1 MFKGQIRDTLH
12 AKYREK
18 KQNVIEF
25 NKTCTMKYL
34 FTCVY
39 ETANK
44 LMTFP
49 DKVPLEVSEAVS
61 LHDRGANITQHSRVM
76 TDEQRKENTFMS
88 KPCHTCA
95 C

>member
-1 MFKGQIRDTLH
+1 
-12 AKYREK
+12 
-18 KQNVIEF
+18 
-25 NKTCTMKYL
+25 MKYL

-44 LMTFP
+44 LMIFP

-76 TDEQRKENTFMS
+76 TDEQRKENTLPQTLPHLRMLSVQTMTDKKQTMLNFLCRNVQS
-88 KPCHTCA
+88 
-95 C
+95 